1 MRLQVKLVVGLG
13 NPGPEYRNSR
23 HNLGFMALDALAK
36 DLLLEFKLD
45 KDSRSMRTTTFFNNK
60 EDVVLCKPLTYMN
73 LSGES
78 VLKLKTINKL
88 TARDIL
94 VVCDD
99 ISLELGR
106 LRIRAKGSSGG
117 HKGLNS
123 ITKVLGSNE
132 LSRLRVGVS
141 LPKKNQD
148 VSDYVLTNFS
158 SSEKKT
164 IRQALDTAKE
174 AVVCWL
180 KEGIETAMN
189 KYNGQ

>member
-1 MRLQVKLVVGLG
+1 MKLVVGLG

-174 AVVCWL
+174 AVVCRL

>member
-123 ITKVLGSNE
+123 IIKVLGSNE
-132 LSRLRVGVS
+132 FSRLRVGVS

-148 VSDYVLTNFS
+148 VSDYVLTDFS

-164 IRQALDTAKE
+164 IRQALDTVKE
-174 AVVCWL
+174 AVLCWL
-180 KEGIETAMN
+180 KEGTETAMN
-189 KYNGQ
+189 KYN